1 MSTSPHLEKSR
12 SCPGAIIGN
21 AEPPGAPP
29 ANRPFIYSC
38 TSSCVMRTFG
48 PLPVTNF
55 KSQPSSR
62 AKRRTDGLASTGFPI
77 SEVAGR
83 GGFTSGVA
91 AVM

>member
-38 TSSCVMRTFG
+38 TSSWVMRPLG
-48 PLPVTNF
+48 PLPETSLR
-55 KSQPSSR
+55 SQPNSR

-77 SEVAGR
+77 SEVVGG
-83 GGFTSGVA
+83 GGFSTGGA